1 MLHETLKQATQKN
14 HDELEELMFVNDI
27 MSGSLTLR
35 QYKQILN
42 TNYQVHKTVEDFLFN
57 DLSPKVAEKL
67 DLEHRKKLNALV
79 ADMQEA
85 LLPVLTA
92 DNDYTA
98 LDLENNDATIL
109 GAMYVLEGATL
120 GGNVIVKRLKTNP
133 NLAGLNLSFHYYQV
147 YGDQLIANWKVFC
160 SVLDTQPEDTFE
172 QSIYGAKKIF
182 DYIAS
187 IQQKNNQLV

>member
-1 MLHETLKQATQKN
+1 MLHETLKQATKKN

-27 MSGSLTLR
+27 MSGSLTLQ

-57 DLSPKVAEKL
+57 DLSPKTAEKL
-67 DLEHRKKLNALV
+67 DLDHRKKLNALV

-85 LLPVLTA
+85 LLPVVTA

-109 GAMYVLEGATL
+109 GGMYVLEGATL

-133 NLAGLNLSFHYYQV
+133 NLAGLHLNFHYYQV
-147 YGDQLIANWKVFC
+147 YGDQLINNWKTFC
-160 SVLDTQPEDTFE
+160 SVLDAQPEDTHE
-172 QSIYGAKKIF
+172 KSIEGAKRVF

-187 IQQKNNQLV
+187 IQQKNSQLV

>member
-1 MLHETLKQATQKN
+1 MLHETLKKATQKN
-14 HDELEELMFVNDI
+14 HDELEELMFVNDV
-27 MSGSLTLR
+27 MSGSLTLQ

-57 DLSPKVAEKL
+57 DLSPKTAEKL
-67 DLEHRKKLNALV
+67 DLEHRKKLTALV

-85 LLPVLTA
+85 LLPVVTA

-120 GGNVIVKRLKTNP
+120 GGNVIVKRLKVNP
-133 NLAGLNLSFHYYQV
+133 NLAGLNLNFNYYQV
-147 YGDQLIANWKVFC
+147 YGDQLVNYWKAFC
-160 SVLDTQPEDTFE
+160 SVLDAQPEDTFDK
-172 QSIYGAKKIF
+172 SIEGATKIF
-182 DYIAS
+182 DYIAAV
-187 IQQKNNQLV
+187 QQKNNQLV